1 MDIVITPEQ
10 IERAREQL
18 MKHRLRY
25 KPKRIQHRGFN
36 LSDEYVIKYIK
47 KYVED
52 RDVKSSKYFNHVG
65 NMNESNFSNYK
76 IFKPKHELEMTDRLK
91 NEVLTGYV
99 SFTI

>member
-10 IERAREQL
+10 IERVREQL

-65 NMNESNFSNYK
+65 NMNESSYK

>member
-10 IERAREQL
+10 IERVREHL

-25 KPKRIQHRGFN
+25 KPKSIQRRGFN

-52 RDVKSSKYFNHVG
+52 REVKSSKYFNHVG
-65 NMNESNFSNYK
+65 NMNERNFSNYK
-76 IFKPKHELEMTDRLK
+76 IFKPKPELEMTDKLK

>member
-10 IERAREQL
+10 IERVREQL
-18 MKHRLRY
+18 MKRRKKY
-25 KPKRIQHRGFN
+25 KPKRIQRRGFN
-36 LSDEYVIKYIK
+36 SSDEYIIKDIK

-52 RDVKSSKYFNHVG
+52 REVKSSKYFNHVG
-65 NMNESNFSNYK
+65 NMNESNYK